1 MGRLVFVVSRTQPE
15 RYAFLKRAF
24 DGEEAVEIVLDRR
37 HAERRC
43 QVTTCAQE
51 RRRRERRA
59 RAHTGELD
67 RLGWTLVRR

>member
-15 RYAFLKRAF
+15 RYVFLKRAF

-37 HAERRC
+37 RAERRR
-43 QVTTCAQE
+43 QRVACADE
-51 RRRRERRA
+51 RRRGDRRA
-59 RAHTGELD
+59 RPGAGELD